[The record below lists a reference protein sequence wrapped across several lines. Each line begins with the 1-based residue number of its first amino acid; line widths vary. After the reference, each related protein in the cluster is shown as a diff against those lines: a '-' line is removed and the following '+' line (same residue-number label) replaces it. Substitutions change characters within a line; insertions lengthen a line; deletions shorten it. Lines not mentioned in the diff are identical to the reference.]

1 MKRLFLVPVLVFMSL
16 FHAQAA
22 EDIAPMLRDGSF
34 WEKPYDELK
43 AGLFNGM
50 WSLKTDEEK
59 IRVKPDNGITV
70 GDFAPKQILITCG
83 GEKNCPEALEFSFY
97 NKGDDMKMLEEE
109 EFKAKLKESRALLT
123 KVLGV
128 KPKSIGG
135 NARTTGV
142 KTKKWRW
149 KWEHGT
155 ALLEAYDTKDGDS
168 YKSEF
173 IRLEIKSVAKSKEKD
188 GVVRRGGLKKNV
200 KREEN
205 GDTWIDGI
213 PMIDQGEKGYC
224 VPATV
229 ARIFAYYGM
238 EEVDEHAMAS
248 ICNTG
253 AGGSTSAHGMYTAL
267 KKIGGKFGVRIE
279 RFEAPEKPEWADM
292 VKNYNTIAKKKGLPE
307 VQNITL
313 GVVRTAG
320 VNEEV
325 LVEAIDIKKPHMMK
339 WFRTIKKNI
348 DAGMPL
354 LWVIPAHMRM
364 IIGYNEKEKTIF
376 YSDSWGAGYAKN
388 KMSMNEA
395 YMMSGARFL
404 LRLTR

>member
-1 MKRLFLVPVLVFMSL
+1 MKRLFIIPILVLVSMIRV
-16 FHAQAA
+16 HAA
-22 EDIAPMLRDGSF
+22 EDIAPMLVDGSF
-34 WEKPYDELK
+34 WKKPYEELK
-43 AGLFNGM
+43 AGLFAGM

-59 IRVKPDNGITV
+59 IRIKPNNGITV
-70 GDFAPKQILITCG
+70 GEFAPKQILITCG
-83 GEKNCPEALEFSFY
+83 GEKNCPEVLEFSFY
-97 NKGDDMKMLEEE
+97 NKGDDMKMLERE
-109 EFKAKLKESRALLT
+109 EFVEKLKESRALLNKVFGT
-123 KVLGV
+123 KG
-128 KPKSIGG
+128 KSIGG
-135 NARTTGV
+135 NARNTGV
-142 KTKKWRW
+142 KTKMWRW
-149 KWEHGT
+149 KWETGT
-155 ALLEAYDTKDGDS
+155 ALLEAYDTKEDGV

-173 IRLEIKSVAKSKEKD
+173 IRLEIKSLSKAKEKD
-188 GVVRRGGLKKNV
+188 GVVRRSGLKKNV
-200 KREEN
+200 QKEEN
-205 GDTWIDGI
+205 GDTWIEGI

-279 RFEAPEKPEWADM
+279 RFEAPEKPEWDEM
-292 VKNYNTIAKKKGLPE
+292 VENYNAIAKKKGAPE
-307 VQNITL
+307 VKGITL
-313 GVVRTAG
+313 GVVRSAG
-320 VNEEV
+320 VNPEILE
-325 LVEAIDIKKPHMMK
+325 EAIEIKRPHMLK

-388 KMSMNEA
+388 KMGMNEA
-395 YMMSGARFL
+395 YMMSGPRFL
-404 LRLTR
+404 LRLNR